1 MADRTASAVWNGS
14 LLDGSGRVSLD
25 SSGLATFD
33 ISWPRRAE
41 EPEGTTSP
49 EELLAAAYASCYCMA
64 LSKAVVDA
72 GGSNAQFDAT
82 ATVTL
87 VPGTGITKVALKVR
101 AAVEGLDRDGFA
113 AASEAAGQ
121 GCPVAGLFKG
131 GSAEL
136 TLDAALA

>member
-1 MADRTASAVWNGS
+1 MADRTASAVWNGG
-14 LLDGSGRVSLD
+14 LLDGSGSVSLD

-33 ISWPRRAE
+33 VSWPRRAE
-41 EPEGTTSP
+41 EPEGATSP

-72 GGSNAQFDAT
+72 GGSNARFDAS

-101 AAVEGLDRDGFA
+101 ATVEGLDAEGFA
-113 AASEAAGQ
+113 EASEAASQ